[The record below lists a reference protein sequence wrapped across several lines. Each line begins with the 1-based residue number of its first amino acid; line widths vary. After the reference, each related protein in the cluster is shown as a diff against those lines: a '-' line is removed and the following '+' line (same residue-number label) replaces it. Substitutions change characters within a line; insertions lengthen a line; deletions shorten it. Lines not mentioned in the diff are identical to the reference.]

1 MPLLDNPRHYRIRRL
16 CLDALMLCLA
26 LALSYLEAML
36 PLHALLPLPGFRF
49 GWAQLAITLVFFRI
63 GKGDA
68 AIVSALRVLIMGILF
83 GSVTSVLFSAMGA
96 LLSYGGLWL
105 GAIALKRK
113 CSYIGLGVLCAA
125 LHNLGQL
132 IAAALLFGSG
142 VLLSYLPALML
153 ASLIFGSAGG
163 WILNA
168 TVRRLPMERRML

>member
-1 MPLLDNPRHYRIRRL
+1 
-16 CLDALMLCLA
+16 
-26 LALSYLEAML
+26 
-36 PLHALLPLPGFRF
+36 
-49 GWAQLAITLVFFRI
+49 
-63 GKGDA
+63 
-68 AIVSALRVLIMGILF
+68 MGILF

-168 TVRRLPMERRML
+168 AVRRLPKERRML